1 MNTTTILFT
10 TPVLVLSYDYIKKD
24 IEKKYNEV
32 ISITKTEIIN
42 IFPFFEIISFVFDKM
57 KNDYWFE
64 KAMGWYYYL
73 EVEQKI
79 LLIKKLEN
87 ISTSK
92 IYSQSNRHLA
102 QKEYN
107 NLRNL

>member
-1 MNTTTILFT
+1 
-10 TPVLVLSYDYIKKD
+10 
-24 IEKKYNEV
+24 
-32 ISITKTEIIN
+32 
-42 IFPFFEIISFVFDKM
+42 M

-73 EVEQKI
+73 KAEQKI

-92 IYSQSNRHLA
+92 IYSQSNRQLA